1 MKTRYIIAALTATF
15 VLFFC
20 EFTWHM
26 LLPFHANALLEFNQQ
41 EKVEA
46 VMKENAP
53 KSGMYFIPIFHAE
66 MQGKT
71 GDELKA
77 IQEKGMKAMEAGP
90 VAFIAYRAEGSR
102 SFAAG
107 LTMQFLS
114 NFLAMLLMTTVVTNC
129 PCKQWHKKILL
140 VMTLVLFGFVVFSV
154 PNWIWWGISE
164 DFVGVLIVS
173 VLINWFIAG
182 SVMIKIAGNPAEE

>member
-1 MKTRYIIAALTATF
+1 MKTRYVIAALTATF

-26 LLPFHANALLEFNQQ
+26 LLPFHANAVLEFNQQ

-53 KSGMYFIPIFHAE
+53 KSGMYFVPNFHAE

-77 IQEKGMKAMEAGP
+77 IQEKGMKAMEPGP

-107 LTMQFLS
+107 LTMQFLR

-154 PNWIWWGISE
+154 PNWIWWGFSE
-164 DFVGVLIVS
+164 AFVGVLIVS